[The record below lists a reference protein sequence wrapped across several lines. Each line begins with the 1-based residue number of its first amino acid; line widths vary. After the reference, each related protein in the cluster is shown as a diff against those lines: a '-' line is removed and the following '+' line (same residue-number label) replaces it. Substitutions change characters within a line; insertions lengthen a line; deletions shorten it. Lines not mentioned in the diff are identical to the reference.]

1 MPTLDNLATRF
12 AHCVSLFRDP
22 TAKAEQKKEFRALLG
37 LLQDTAVTLRLAQGG
52 SGIEAN
58 DVPCE
63 GEGVAVLVERLDL
76 HGIGE
81 IALPANPPPAQLFE
95 LLQAL
100 ADQPGAH
107 DVTSRLAAAGA
118 DRIRI
123 APVGQPPSAA
133 SPRGPVASSEDF
145 GAREPV
151 IPNPD
156 TPVDRKS
163 GALGTA
169 GILRGESMRDIKSV
183 PLEGVPLVTHD
194 PPPRKAADALP
205 GVVDRA
211 SPRRES
217 GADGLLSLSS
227 ERQAKPAPP
236 RAAATPPPAAPPPA
250 PPPSQ
255 PDPPPVAVHEAV
267 RPPGA
272 RATPTGRVALPP
284 GAVDVLADLER
295 NSTSPTVGDLLAA
308 LIDLAASAAKLGRFE
323 QVLGVISGITRVEE
337 KVSEASGV
345 RRQYTI
351 ALRRIYTKPV
361 LEGLSRLLA
370 APKHRAAAVAALQRG
385 GAAGVEVLM
394 DVLAAAPTVGE
405 RRAVFDA
412 LKHMTE
418 GTDQLVHM
426 LEHSQWFVV
435 RNVAELIGELGMDDA
450 VPALGKC
457 LDHADERVRKAVGLA
472 LAKIGTRGAAEPLRR
487 ALRDRSQEVRMQV
500 AVGIGGRKSSALAMP
515 LVVAMEE
522 EKDEAV
528 VRELILAL
536 GRIGSPDAVQALIKW
551 AQPSGRFFG
560 RKPSELRVAAVE
572 ALRLAATPAALGTL
586 EGLSDDGDREVDL
599 LAVQLLRLF
608 ERQQAVLPDVPHG
621 DHLQHGRR
629 RCPACASSPARC
641 ACGRA
646 APGPRH
652 RPGVPSLPSPG
663 SHPCP
668 GPSSLLLL
676 GRDEADLGIEPPR
689 ERRQQP
695 GCPLQIVLRHH
706 LVGAVHVPV
715 GDAHES
721 GRDPPQGV
729 VDGVGVGA
737 GVVRRRLDAEGDLLP
752 LGALC

>member
-1 MPTLDNLATRF
+1 MPTLDNLAARF
-12 AHCVSLFRDP
+12 AQCVSLFRDP
-22 TAKAEQKKEFRALLG
+22 SAKTEQKKEFRALLG
-37 LLQDTAVTLRLAQGG
+37 LLQDTAVTLRLAPGG
-52 SGIEAN
+52 SGIELN
-58 DVPCE
+58 GVPCE
-63 GEGVAVLVERLDL
+63 AADLATLVERLDL

-81 IALPANPPPAQLFE
+81 IVLPANPPPAQLFE
-95 LLQAL
+95 LLQSL
-100 ADQPGAH
+100 AEQPGAH

-123 APVGQPPSAA
+123 APAGPPPSP
-133 SPRGPVASSEDF
+133 SVVQRGPVASSEDF

-194 PPPRKAADALP
+194 PPPPKAADALP
-205 GVVDRA
+205 GVVARP
-211 SPRRES
+211 SPRKES
-217 GADGLLSLSS
+217 GEELLSLSS
-227 ERQAKPAPP
+227 ERHRAPE
-236 RAAATPPPAAPPPA
+236 PPPALAPPPPA
-250 PPPSQ
+250 P
-255 PDPPPVAVHEAV
+255 DPPAVAKREAAHA
-267 RPPGA
+267 PA
-272 RATPTGRVALPP
+272 SRATPAATVPLPP
-284 GAVDVLADLER
+284 GAADVLAELER
-295 NSTSPTVGDLLAA
+295 NSTAPNVGDLLAA
-308 LIDLAASAAKLGRFE
+308 LIDNAAAATKLGRFE
-323 QVLGVISGITRVEE
+323 QVLGVIVGVIRVEE
-337 KVSEASGV
+337 KVPETSGV
-345 RRQYTI
+345 RRQYGI
-351 ALRRIYTKPV
+351 AMRRFYTKPV

-370 APKHRAAAVAALQRG
+370 APKHRAAAVTALQRG

-528 VRELILAL
+528 VRELLLAL

-551 AQPSGRFFG
+551 AQPTGRFFG

-572 ALRLAATPAALGTL
+572 ALRLAASPAALGTL
-586 EGLSDDGDREVDL
+586 EGLSDDGDR
-599 LAVQLLRLF
+599 AVR
-608 ERQQAVLPDVPHG
+608 EAARRAVTELKRKS
-621 DHLQHGRR
+621 RR
-629 RCPACASSPARC
+629 
-641 ACGRA
+641 
-646 APGPRH
+646 
-652 RPGVPSLPSPG
+652 
-663 SHPCP
+663 
-668 GPSSLLLL
+668 
-676 GRDEADLGIEPPR
+676 
-689 ERRQQP
+689 
-695 GCPLQIVLRHH
+695 
-706 LVGAVHVPV
+706 
-715 GDAHES
+715 
-721 GRDPPQGV
+721 
-729 VDGVGVGA
+729 
-737 GVVRRRLDAEGDLLP
+737 
-752 LGALC
+752 

>member
-22 TAKAEQKKEFRALLG
+22 TAKAGQKKEFRALLG

-52 SGIEAN
+52 SGIKVN
-58 DVPCE
+58 GVPCE

-133 SPRGPVASSEDF
+133 APRGPVASSADF

-183 PLEGVPLVTHD
+183 PLAGVPLVTHD
-194 PPPRKAADALP
+194 PLPPQAADALP

-211 SPRRES
+211 APRKES
-217 GADGLLSLSS
+217 GADELLSLSS

-236 RAAATPPPAAPPPA
+236 RAAPTPPPSASPPA

-255 PDPPPVAVHEAV
+255 PGPPPAAVHEAV

-361 LEGLSRLLA
+361 LEGLSRLLG

-450 VPALGKC
+450 V
-457 LDHADERVRKAVGLA
+457 LA

-551 AQPSGRFFG
+551 AQPTGRFFG

-586 EGLSDDGDREVDL
+586 EGLSDDGDREVREAASRGVAEL
-599 LAVQLLRLF
+599 KRKT
-608 ERQQAVLPDVPHG
+608 
-621 DHLQHGRR
+621 RR
-629 RCPACASSPARC
+629 
-641 ACGRA
+641 
-646 APGPRH
+646 
-652 RPGVPSLPSPG
+652 
-663 SHPCP
+663 
-668 GPSSLLLL
+668 
-676 GRDEADLGIEPPR
+676 
-689 ERRQQP
+689 
-695 GCPLQIVLRHH
+695 
-706 LVGAVHVPV
+706 
-715 GDAHES
+715 
-721 GRDPPQGV
+721 
-729 VDGVGVGA
+729 
-737 GVVRRRLDAEGDLLP
+737 
-752 LGALC
+752 

>member
-37 LLQDTAVTLRLAQGG
+37 LLQETAVTLRLAPGG
-52 SGIEAN
+52 SGIEVN
-58 DVPCE
+58 GVPCE

-133 SPRGPVASSEDF
+133 APRGPVAPSEDF
-145 GAREPV
+145 GARDPV
-151 IPNPD
+151 LPNPD

-194 PPPRKAADALP
+194 PPNPKAADALP

-211 SPRRES
+211 APRKES
-217 GADGLLSLSS
+217 GTDLLSLSS
-227 ERQAKPAPP
+227 ERHRAPE
-236 RAAATPPPAAPPPA
+236 PPPAAPA
-250 PPPSQ
+250 PPPAA
-255 PDPPPVAVHEAV
+255 PNPPAAAKREAA
-267 RPPGA
+267 RAPA
-272 RATPTGRVALPP
+272 SRATPGATVPLPP
-284 GAVDVLADLER
+284 GAADVLAELER
-295 NSTSPTVGDLLAA
+295 NSSAPNVGDLLAA
-308 LIDLAASAAKLGRFE
+308 LIDNAAAAAKLGRFE
-323 QVLGVISGITRVEE
+323 QVLGVIVGVIRVEE
-337 KVSEASGV
+337 KVPEASGV
-345 RRQYTI
+345 RRQYGI
-351 ALRRIYTKPV
+351 AMRRFYTKPV

-370 APKHRAAAVAALQRG
+370 APKHRAAAVTALQRG

-394 DVLAAAPTVGE
+394 DVLAAAPTVCE

-426 LEHSQWFVV
+426 LDHSEWFVV
-435 RNVAELIGELGMDDA
+435 RNVAELIGELGMEDA
-450 VPALGKC
+450 VPALGKR

-551 AQPSGRFFG
+551 AQPTGRFFG

-586 EGLSDDGDREVDL
+586 EGLSDDGDR
-599 LAVQLLRLF
+599 AVRDAAT
-608 ERQQAVLPDVPHG
+608 RAVTELKRKK
-621 DHLQHGRR
+621 GR
-629 RCPACASSPARC
+629 
-641 ACGRA
+641 
-646 APGPRH
+646 
-652 RPGVPSLPSPG
+652 
-663 SHPCP
+663 
-668 GPSSLLLL
+668 
-676 GRDEADLGIEPPR
+676 
-689 ERRQQP
+689 
-695 GCPLQIVLRHH
+695 
-706 LVGAVHVPV
+706 
-715 GDAHES
+715 
-721 GRDPPQGV
+721 
-729 VDGVGVGA
+729 
-737 GVVRRRLDAEGDLLP
+737 
-752 LGALC
+752 

>member
-1 MPTLDNLATRF
+1 MPTLDSLAARF

-22 TAKAEQKKEFRALLG
+22 SAKTEQKKEFRALLG
-37 LLQDTAVTLRLAQGG
+37 LLQETAVTLRLAPGG
-52 SGIEAN
+52 SGIELN
-58 DVPCE
+58 GVPGE
-63 GEGVAVLVERLDL
+63 GEGLAVLVERLDL

-81 IALPANPPPAQLFE
+81 IVLPANPPAPQLFE

-107 DVTSRLAAAGA
+107 DVASRLAAAGA
-118 DRIRI
+118 DRIRV
-123 APVGQPPSAA
+123 APVGPPSPPSAA
-133 SPRGPVASSEDF
+133 AQPGPVASPEDF

-151 IPNPD
+151 VPDPD

-194 PPPRKAADALP
+194 PPPPKAADALP

-211 SPRRES
+211 RPPRNR
-217 GADGLLSLSS
+217 GAEELLSLSS
-227 ERQAKPAPP
+227 ERHPEPAPP
-236 RAAATPPPAAPPPA
+236 PPPAAERKAAPA
-250 PPPSQ
+250 
-255 PDPPPVAVHEAV
+255 
-267 RPPGA
+267 A
-272 RATPTGRVALPP
+272 RATPTAPVALPP
-284 GAVDVLADLER
+284 GAAEVLADLER
-295 NSTSPTVGDLLAA
+295 SSTSPNVGDLLAA
-308 LIDLAASAAKLGRFE
+308 LIDHAASAAKLGRFE
-323 QVLGVISGITRVEE
+323 QVLGVIAGVIRVEE
-337 KVSEASGV
+337 KVPESSGV
-345 RRQYTI
+345 RRQYGI
-351 ALRRIYTKPV
+351 ALRRFYTKPV

-370 APKHRAAAVAALQRG
+370 APKHRAGAVAALQRG

-426 LEHSQWFVV
+426 LDHSEWFVV
-435 RNVAELIGELGMDDA
+435 RNVAELIGELGLEDA
-450 VPALGKC
+450 VSALAKR

-528 VRELILAL
+528 VRELLLAL

-551 AQPSGRFFG
+551 AQPTGRFFG

-586 EGLSDDGDREVDL
+586 EGLSDDGDR
-599 LAVQLLRLF
+599 AVRDAAT
-608 ERQQAVLPDVPHG
+608 RAVTELK
-621 DHLQHGRR
+621 RKK
-629 RCPACASSPARC
+629 
-641 ACGRA
+641 
-646 APGPRH
+646 GP
-652 RPGVPSLPSPG
+652 
-663 SHPCP
+663 
-668 GPSSLLLL
+668 
-676 GRDEADLGIEPPR
+676 
-689 ERRQQP
+689 
-695 GCPLQIVLRHH
+695 
-706 LVGAVHVPV
+706 
-715 GDAHES
+715 
-721 GRDPPQGV
+721 
-729 VDGVGVGA
+729 
-737 GVVRRRLDAEGDLLP
+737 
-752 LGALC
+752 

>member
-52 SGIEAN
+52 SGIEVN
-58 DVPCE
+58 GVPCE

-133 SPRGPVASSEDF
+133 TPRGPVPPSEDF
-145 GAREPV
+145 GARE
-151 IPNPD
+151 
-156 TPVDRKS
+156 
-163 GALGTA
+163 
-169 GILRGESMRDIKSV
+169 
-183 PLEGVPLVTHD
+183 
-194 PPPRKAADALP
+194 
-205 GVVDRA
+205 
-211 SPRRES
+211 
-217 GADGLLSLSS
+217 
-227 ERQAKPAPP
+227 
-236 RAAATPPPAAPPPA
+236 
-250 PPPSQ
+250 
-255 PDPPPVAVHEAV
+255 
-267 RPPGA
+267 
-272 RATPTGRVALPP
+272 TPTGRVALPP

-412 LKHMTE
+412 SKHMTE

-435 RNVAELIGELGMDDA
+435 RNVAELIGELGMEDA

-487 ALRDRSQEVRMQV
+487 ALRDRSQEVRLQV

-551 AQPSGRFFG
+551 AQPTGRFFG

-586 EGLSDDGDREVDL
+586 EGLSDDGDREVREAASRGVAEL
-599 LAVQLLRLF
+599 KRKT
-608 ERQQAVLPDVPHG
+608 
-621 DHLQHGRR
+621 RR
-629 RCPACASSPARC
+629 
-641 ACGRA
+641 
-646 APGPRH
+646 
-652 RPGVPSLPSPG
+652 
-663 SHPCP
+663 
-668 GPSSLLLL
+668 
-676 GRDEADLGIEPPR
+676 
-689 ERRQQP
+689 
-695 GCPLQIVLRHH
+695 
-706 LVGAVHVPV
+706 
-715 GDAHES
+715 
-721 GRDPPQGV
+721 
-729 VDGVGVGA
+729 
-737 GVVRRRLDAEGDLLP
+737 
-752 LGALC
+752 

>member
-100 ADQPGAH
+100 ADQPGA
-107 DVTSRLAAAGA
+107 
-118 DRIRI
+118 
-123 APVGQPPSAA
+123 
-133 SPRGPVASSEDF
+133 
-145 GAREPV
+145 
-151 IPNPD
+151 
-156 TPVDRKS
+156 
-163 GALGTA
+163 
-169 GILRGESMRDIKSV
+169 
-183 PLEGVPLVTHD
+183 
-194 PPPRKAADALP
+194 
-205 GVVDRA
+205 
-211 SPRRES
+211 
-217 GADGLLSLSS
+217 
-227 ERQAKPAPP
+227 
-236 RAAATPPPAAPPPA
+236 
-250 PPPSQ
+250 
-255 PDPPPVAVHEAV
+255 
-267 RPPGA
+267 

-337 KVSEASGV
+337 KVAEASGV

-551 AQPSGRFFG
+551 AQPTGRFFG

-586 EGLSDDGDREVDL
+586 EGLSDDGDREVREAASRGVAEL
-599 LAVQLLRLF
+599 KRKT
-608 ERQQAVLPDVPHG
+608 
-621 DHLQHGRR
+621 RR
-629 RCPACASSPARC
+629 
-641 ACGRA
+641 
-646 APGPRH
+646 
-652 RPGVPSLPSPG
+652 
-663 SHPCP
+663 
-668 GPSSLLLL
+668 
-676 GRDEADLGIEPPR
+676 
-689 ERRQQP
+689 
-695 GCPLQIVLRHH
+695 
-706 LVGAVHVPV
+706 
-715 GDAHES
+715 
-721 GRDPPQGV
+721 
-729 VDGVGVGA
+729 
-737 GVVRRRLDAEGDLLP
+737 
-752 LGALC
+752 